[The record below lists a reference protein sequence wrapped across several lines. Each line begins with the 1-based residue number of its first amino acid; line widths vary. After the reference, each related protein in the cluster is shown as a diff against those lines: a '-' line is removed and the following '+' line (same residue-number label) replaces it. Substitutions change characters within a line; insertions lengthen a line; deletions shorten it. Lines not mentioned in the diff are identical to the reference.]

1 MLSGKRKVSRL
12 RQLAS
17 AAAGLSLSLSA
28 GAVAITDDFEVAG
41 FARIV
46 GGYLSGTEREVGG
59 YDDSL
64 SLRQQTLFALQ
75 PTYTFSDE
83 WSVTGQLLAHTSDDR
98 DSGVEWLYLSYRPD
112 NAWLFRAGKL
122 RMPFF
127 TYSDSIDV
135 GYSYPWITV
144 PAQVYGNYLFSTFN
158 GVSGSYNF
166 AGDNFAVN
174 IEGYYGYFDGDVL
187 IAGSKVDA
195 AGRVDD
201 LRGVVLNLNSN
212 NIGVRLSYHRGYN
225 DTRIGLLEPLA
236 DGLAQFDYTDSAQSL
251 DSAGEVTFIQA
262 ALSYDTLSS
271 FYKAEWVKTKSEFAA
286 APFLSGYY
294 FSAGHTMADWTV
306 HATYAASSY
315 ANPEV
320 ETELQ
325 PIVDAGP
332 VDPATDP
339 LGAARYGLAAGY
351 YQLFNAL
358 PNGSMDSYTL
368 GVRWDFT
375 INQALKFDVTYF
387 EETSPR
393 SGFFATPSTG
403 FYTEDNSGEKYSA
416 TLYQLGWEWVF

>member
-1 MLSGKRKVSRL
+1 MEDKKRKR
-12 RQLAS
+12 
-17 AAAGLSLSLSA
+17 AAALLPLSLLLYSSA
-28 GAVAITDDFEVAG
+28 GNALQVTDNLEVSG

-46 GGYLSGTEREVGG
+46 AGYLDGTDREVGG
-59 YDDSL
+59 YSDTVSAN
-64 SLRQQTLFALQ
+64 QQTLFALQ
-75 PTYTFSDE
+75 PTYSFSDE
-83 WSVTGQLLAHTSDDR
+83 WSVTGQLLAHSSDDR
-98 DSGVEWLYLSYRPD
+98 DSGVEWLYLTYRPD

-135 GYSYPWITV
+135 GYSYPWV
-144 PAQVYGNYLFSTFN
+144 SAPAQVYGNYLFSTFN

-174 IEGYYGYFDGDVL
+174 IEAYYGYFDGDIL

-201 LRGVVLNLNSN
+201 LRGVVLNLRSN
-212 NIGVRLSYHRGYN
+212 NIGMRLSYHRGYN
-225 DTRIGLLEPLA
+225 DTRIGLLEPLQ
-236 DGLAQFDYTDSAQSL
+236 DGLAQAGFTASAGSL
-251 DSAGEVTFIQA
+251 DSAGEVTFMQA
-262 ALSYDTLSS
+262 ALTYDTLTS

-286 APFLSGYY
+286 APYLSGYY
-294 FSAGHTMADWTV
+294 FTAGHNINDWTV
-306 HATYAASSY
+306 HVTYAASSY
-315 ANPEV
+315 SDPEA

-325 PIVDAGP
+325 PILDAGP

-339 LGAARYGLAAGY
+339 AGAAMYSLASGY

-358 PNGSMDSYTL
+358 PNGSMDSYTA
-368 GVRWDFT
+368 GVRWDFA
-375 INQALKFDVTYF
+375 INQAFKFDVTYF

-393 SGFFATPSTG
+393 SGFFATPSSG
-403 FYTEDNSGEKYSA
+403 FYTEENSGDKYSA